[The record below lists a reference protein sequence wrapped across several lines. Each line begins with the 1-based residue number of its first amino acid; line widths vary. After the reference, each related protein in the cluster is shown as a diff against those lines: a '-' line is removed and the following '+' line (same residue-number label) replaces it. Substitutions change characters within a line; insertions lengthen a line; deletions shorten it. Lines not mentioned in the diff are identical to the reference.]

1 MLSETQ
7 PAFTEP
13 TGIVVCHCPHCYDL
27 YGSVVT
33 LSFKIWWSWPDLQN
47 DHQHYV
53 YCSQTKSTDKERGHD
68 RMQMCVCVFE
78 DCAHIYWLDDA

>member
-1 MLSETQ
+1 ML
-7 PAFTEP
+7 FV
-13 TGIVVCHCPHCYDL
+13 IVHTVIIYMVVWWLCLLKFDEADL
-27 YGSVVT
+27 IY
-33 LSFKIWWSWPDLQN
+33 KN